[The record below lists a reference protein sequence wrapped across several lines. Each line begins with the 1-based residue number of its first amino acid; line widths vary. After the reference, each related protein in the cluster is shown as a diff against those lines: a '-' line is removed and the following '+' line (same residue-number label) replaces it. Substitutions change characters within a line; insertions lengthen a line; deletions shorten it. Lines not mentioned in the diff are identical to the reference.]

1 MSTDVLLYRYWPKL
15 LFDTLLAYLRWQTA
29 EPEQREMRAKE
40 YGVLIALAQDAH
52 GRPPDEWL
60 PYQLSGAF
68 ETARNVVLQEG
79 YWSYQGSDGVMRGLK
94 EVQYTSETDQ
104 LATDPSYGLLYRY
117 PLPEDYFKTH
127 ALFQPWDGYDC
138 PINIRET
145 TNDWSTDAPFF
156 VARYVSTDVLDSSG
170 WPELLRNTV
179 LAYLRWQGDGDDG
192 SAAGSPEHKILLE
205 RSKITGRTA
214 RAQEYALL
222 LERAREAHSRPADD
236 WLRFQLDGSFPTAVR
251 RELERGR
258 WRFALRVATLTETS
272 DPLPPDLSTG
282 DPEYS
287 FAYRFILPNDLLR
300 TVRVYYERGVGP
312 HLSRADIP
320 FAEIGGAYHAD
331 TTPVTVR
338 YVSRLGLDSTKWT
351 SHFRDAVLARLQYE
365 DARNNPAMT
374 QIAAAKLAMYKDAI
388 REAERLDDAR
398 DRVVLRGSRFVAGR
412 YGWHRSVEHSDFVPT
427 AIGGPPIIDS

>member
-1 MSTDVLLYRYWPKL
+1 V
-15 LFDTLLAYLRWQTA
+15 
-29 EPEQREMRAKE
+29 
-40 YGVLIALAQDAH
+40 
-52 GRPPDEWL
+52 
-60 PYQLSGAF
+60 
-68 ETARNVVLQEG
+68 
-79 YWSYQGSDGVMRGLK
+79 
-94 EVQYTSETDQ
+94 
-104 LATDPSYGLLYRY
+104 
-117 PLPEDYFKTH
+117 DYFKTH

-156 VARYVSTDVLDSSG
+156 VARYVSTDVLDSVG

-179 LAYLRWQGDGDDG
+179 LAYLRWQDENGEGR
-192 SAAGSPEHKILLE
+192 AG
-205 RSKITGRTA
+205 
-214 RAQEYALL
+214 RAKEYALL

-300 TVRVYYERGVGP
+300 TVRVYYERGAGP

-374 QIAAAKLAMYKDAI
+374 QIAAAKLDMYKDAI

-427 AIGGPPIIDS
+427 VIGGPPIIDS